1 MKRIIS
7 VLIISCLFLSG
18 CGGASGSTISEVT
31 TKFEDLEQAYDEAAP
46 SVAKA
51 DDASVKLYEEAGEVY
66 QSAGDAI
73 DAKFDGYSEKNLK
86 SLLNKMDEQIRVLES
101 LTHVPEKKT
110 AKKDKEKSKKKTYSM
125 RLQNDTETPFNTVLL
140 KSGSGDY
147 DLTMAISDVFAPGTE
162 LKVALQAPQNEKYT
176 VIVTD
181 TLDKEIT
188 FGGSFYLSDK
198 AVIELL
204 YEEGKYKTD
213 IISEAEQAENAPAET
228 ENAEQTTEQTAE

>member
-1 MKRIIS
+1 MKRILS
-7 VLIISCLFLSG
+7 VLIISCLLLSG
-18 CGGASGSTISEVT
+18 CGGAKGSTISDVT
-31 TKFEDLEQAYDEAAP
+31 AKFEDLEQAYDEAAP

-51 DDASVKLYEEAGEVY
+51 DDASVKLYEEAGKVY
-66 QSAGDAI
+66 RSAGNAI
-73 DAKFDGYSEKNLK
+73 DAEFDGYSEKDLKNL
-86 SLLNKMDEQIRVLES
+86 LRKMDEQIRVLES

-125 RLQNDTETPFNTVLL
+125 RLQNDTEMPFNTVLL

-147 DLTMAISDVFAPGTE
+147 DLTMALSDVFAPGTE

-181 TLDKEIT
+181 TEDKEIT
-188 FGGSFYLSDK
+188 FGGTFYLSDK

-204 YEEGKYKTD
+204 CVDGKYKID
-213 IISEAEQAENAPAET
+213 IISEAEQAESAPAET
-228 ENAEQTTEQTAE
+228 ESTEQTAEQTAE

>member
-7 VLIISCLFLSG
+7 VLMISCLLLSG
-18 CGGASGSTISEVT
+18 CGGANGSTISDVT
-31 TKFEDLEQAYDEAAP
+31 AKFEDLEQAYDEAAP

-51 DDASVKLYEEAGEVY
+51 DDASVKLYEEAGKVY
-66 QSAGDAI
+66 RSAGNAI
-73 DAKFDGYSEKNLK
+73 DAEFDGYSEKDLKNL
-86 SLLNKMDEQIRVLES
+86 LRKMDEQIRVLES

-125 RLQNDTETPFNTVLL
+125 RLQNDTEMPFNTVLL

-147 DLTMAISDVFAPGTE
+147 DLTMALSDVFAPGSE

-181 TLDKEIT
+181 TEDKEIT
-188 FGGSFYLSDK
+188 FGGTFYLSDK

-204 YEEGKYKTD
+204 CVDGKYKID
-213 IISEAEQAENAPAET
+213 IISEAEQAESAPAET
-228 ENAEQTTEQTAE
+228 ESTEQTAEQSAE

>member
-7 VLIISCLFLSG
+7 VLMISCLLLSG
-18 CGGASGSTISEVT
+18 CGGAKGSTISDVT
-31 TKFEDLEQAYDEAAP
+31 TKFEALEQAYDEAAP

-51 DDASVKLYEEAGEVY
+51 DDASVKLYEEAGKVY
-66 QSAGDAI
+66 RSAGNAI
-73 DAKFDGYSEKNLK
+73 DAEFDGYSEKDLKNL
-86 SLLNKMDEQIRVLES
+86 LRKMDEQIRVLES

-147 DLTMAISDVFAPGTE
+147 DLTMALSDVFAPGSE

-181 TLDKEIT
+181 TEDKEIT
-188 FGGSFYLSDK
+188 FGGTFYLSDK
-198 AVIELL
+198 AIIELL
-204 YEEGKYKTD
+204 CEDGKYKID
-213 IISEAEQAENAPAET
+213 IVSEAEQAESAPAET
-228 ENAEQTTEQTAE
+228 ESTEPTEQTTE